1 MCCSGPLV
9 FLFPRRYDKIPVVF
23 RGLLE
28 CVDLPVLNSLVL
40 SIEDELAVE
49 SLRWRNALWKHCMNE
64 LSGLG
69 MSKGKF
75 TTGGKIPPRPADKGM
90 LIR

>member
-1 MCCSGPLV
+1 
-9 FLFPRRYDKIPVVF
+9 
-23 RGLLE
+23 
-28 CVDLPVLNSLVL
+28 LVL